1 MKAMKLQEV
10 EVALRRQN
18 CRALSDDGRHTKWG
32 CPCGKHTANVPR
44 HRTVSPGVVRSIV
57 DRMAC
62 LPKGWLQ

>member
-1 MKAMKLQEV
+1 MKLQEV
-10 EVALRRQN
+10 EVALRRQD
-18 CRALSDDGRHTKWG
+18 CWVLSDDGRHTKWR

-44 HRTVSPGVVRSIV
+44 HRTISPGVVRSTI